1 MGEDVFERLWEAHAH
16 RLVGFLV
23 YRTGDRA
30 LAEDVVAETFER
42 VMRARR
48 TFDPRKGNEKTWIY
62 SIALNLLRDH
72 ARRARVETRALEQA
86 VAAGSRS
93 NLATNGSVED
103 RDTIMRAMSE
113 LSEVEREAIAL
124 RYIADMTIP
133 EMGRLTG
140 ESPKTIEGRVYR
152 ALGKMRDEVAGP

>member
-42 VMRARR
+42 VVRARR
-48 TFDPRKGNEKTWIY
+48 AFDPQKGSEKTWIY

-72 ARRARVETRALEQA
+72 ARRGRVEERALER
-86 VAAGSRS
+86 VVAGSAGS
-93 NLATNGSVED
+93 DLGANGAVED
-103 RDTIMRAMSE
+103 RDVIMRAMSD
-113 LSEVEREAIAL
+113 LSEEEREAIAL
-124 RYIADMTIP
+124 RYIAELTIP
-133 EMGRLTG
+133 EIGQLTG

-152 ALGKMRDEVAGP
+152 ALGKMRDEVVD